1 MGTVTIKHIGFVF
14 VFLSGKL
21 LSRTFSMLL
30 LCFCLGVS
38 VGLGRLACFSW
49 WTVILDN
56 TLVNDC
62 SLHLSYC
69 VTQVLLKLDLFII
82 SLL

>member
-1 MGTVTIKHIGFVF
+1 MGTVTIKHTGGFSIWKVVVMNFQYAFF
-14 VFLSGKL
+14 VCS
-21 LSRTFSMLL
+21 
-30 LCFCLGVS
+30 CLGVS

-49 WTVILDN
+49 WIVILDN

-82 SLL
+82 NLL